1 MSNKLH
7 RYNRK
12 IHFWGA
18 LLCALPVLIIIATGI
33 LLLLKKQSD
42 WIQPATVKGDD
53 RVPQLSFEHI
63 LQQSKTVA
71 EAQIKGWSDIDR
83 LDVRPSKGVI
93 KVQANNHW
101 EIQLDIASGEVL
113 NSAFRRSDI
122 IESIHDG
129 SYFHK
134 LMKLGLFLPAATV
147 LLLMWLTGIYL
158 LVITLRAR
166 QRKRNRLAKR

>member
-12 IHFWGA
+12 IHFWGS

-63 LQQSKTVA
+63 LQQSKTVS
-71 EAQIKGWSDIDR
+71 EAQITSWSDIDR

-113 NSAFRRSDI
+113 NSAYRRSDI

-134 LMKLGLFLPAATV
+134 LMKLGFFLPAAVV

-166 QRKRNRLAKR
+166 QRKKNRLAKR